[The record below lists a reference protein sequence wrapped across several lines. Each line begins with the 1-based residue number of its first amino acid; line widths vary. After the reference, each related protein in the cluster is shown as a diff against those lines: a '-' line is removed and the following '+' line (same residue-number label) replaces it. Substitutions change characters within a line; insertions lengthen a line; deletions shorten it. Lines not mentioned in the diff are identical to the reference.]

1 MGIDFKRRENMTL
14 YLAMWI
20 SLIVMIAMNALAN
33 IIPLNNQT
41 TGEIS
46 NKLDVLFT
54 PAGYVFSI
62 WSVIYILLIIWLMMI
77 YKPMRRHDVDRK
89 IGFAFIASCVWNI
102 AWLICWH
109 FEFFNTSIVFMLLL
123 LVTLIFIYSNYTNNE
138 QTFAKRLPFS
148 IYLAWI
154 SVATIANISYVLKY
168 NGVTLGINELFGSFV
183 LVILAAALAIL
194 AVKVSRDLYFL
205 AVITWALIGVSVA
218 NDHALMSTG
227 TGIVVGIM
235 VLISLYIYA
244 ITEKSSSA

>member
-1 MGIDFKRRENMTL
+1 MTL

-62 WSVIYILLIIWLMMI
+62 WSVIYILLIIWLIMI

-123 LVTLIFIYSNYTNNE
+123 LVTLIFIYSHYTNNE

-218 NDHALMSTG
+218 NDQALMSTG

>member
-1 MGIDFKRRENMTL
+1 
-14 YLAMWI
+14 
-20 SLIVMIAMNALAN
+20 
-33 IIPLNNQT
+33 
-41 TGEIS
+41 
-46 NKLDVLFT
+46 
-54 PAGYVFSI
+54 
-62 WSVIYILLIIWLMMI
+62 
-77 YKPMRRHDVDRK
+77 
-89 IGFAFIASCVWNI
+89 
-102 AWLICWH
+102 
-109 FEFFNTSIVFMLLL
+109 MLLL
-123 LVTLIFIYSNYTNNE
+123 LVTLIFIYSHYTNNE

>member
-1 MGIDFKRRENMTL
+1 MTL

-62 WSVIYILLIIWLMMI
+62 WSVIYILLIIWLIMI
-77 YKPMRRHDVDRK
+77 YKPMKRHDVDRK

-123 LVTLIFIYSNYTNNE
+123 LVTLIFIYSHYTNNE

>member
-1 MGIDFKRRENMTL
+1 
-14 YLAMWI
+14 
-20 SLIVMIAMNALAN
+20 
-33 IIPLNNQT
+33 
-41 TGEIS
+41 
-46 NKLDVLFT
+46 
-54 PAGYVFSI
+54 
-62 WSVIYILLIIWLMMI
+62 MI
-77 YKPMRRHDVDRK
+77 YKPMKRHDVDRK

-123 LVTLIFIYSNYTNNE
+123 LVTLIFIYSHYTNNE